1 LGEYKYIRSLSKL
14 GVRGG
19 VGNTAGVS
27 FLNSDVSLFSP
38 RGSPGVFDD
47 PGIRSVSDEGNSVV
61 KLVRAV
67 RENSGIV
74 ELEVVGIN
82 SDGDGLSN
90 NGGGELVGI
99 TLGNVFV
106 SGDLEVSSVD
116 LAFLV
121 SGNVFVFVFAG
132 NSVFFNVF
140 EGLVHKSSIASLIS
154 LGR

>member
-1 LGEYKYIRSLSKL
+1 
-14 GVRGG
+14 
-19 VGNTAGVS
+19 
-27 FLNSDVSLFSP
+27 
-38 RGSPGVFDD
+38 
-47 PGIRSVSDEGNSVV
+47 
-61 KLVRAV
+61 
-67 RENSGIV
+67 
-74 ELEVVGIN
+74 LEVVRIN